1 MFVKRSKID
10 VFRTNYEIGQS
21 AIYRRWF
28 SDFSGVIMS
37 GEGLGNV
44 QYAENSFSDL
54 TV

>member
-10 VFRTNYEIGQS
+10 VFRTNYGISQS

-37 GEGLGNV
+37 VEDLGNV
-44 QYAENSFSDL
+44 QYAENRFSDL
-54 TV
+54 IV